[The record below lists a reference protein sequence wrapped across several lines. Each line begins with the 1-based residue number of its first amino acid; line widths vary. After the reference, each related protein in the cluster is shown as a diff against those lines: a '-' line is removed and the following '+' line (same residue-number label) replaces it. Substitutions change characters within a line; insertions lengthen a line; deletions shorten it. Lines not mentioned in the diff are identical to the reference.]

1 MKVKSL
7 LLKAGENPEVVYVD
21 EQEICSKIGCEKCM
35 VNGYLGNGGAININY
50 ESDAKEKGKPY
61 NCTFAGVIYFL
72 LVCQLATQ
80 VLPKSRSH
88 LFRRISQDN
97 KAENNPRKE
106 PEGSFSR

>member
-7 LLKAGENPEVVYVD
+7 LLKAGENPEVVYVE

-61 NCTFAGVIYFL
+61 NCTFSGVTYYGNILFVGMSACDTSL
-72 LVCQLATQ
+72 TEEQ
-80 VLPKSRSH
+80 VAFIQANISR
-88 LFRRISQDN
+88 
-97 KAENNPRKE
+97 
-106 PEGSFSR
+106 